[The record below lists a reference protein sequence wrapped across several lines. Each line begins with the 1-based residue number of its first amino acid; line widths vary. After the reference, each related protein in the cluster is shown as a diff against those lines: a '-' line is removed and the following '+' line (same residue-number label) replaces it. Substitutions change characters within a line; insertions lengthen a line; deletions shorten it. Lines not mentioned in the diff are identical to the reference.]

1 MKCTFPLVDEFAS
14 PGWNA
19 QSEEQ
24 AEQIPAQ
31 SAIPYSPSG
40 GSPDLTLLSS
50 LPGIILWLLSR
61 E

>member
-50 LPGIILWLLSR
+50 LPGIIL
-61 E
+61 